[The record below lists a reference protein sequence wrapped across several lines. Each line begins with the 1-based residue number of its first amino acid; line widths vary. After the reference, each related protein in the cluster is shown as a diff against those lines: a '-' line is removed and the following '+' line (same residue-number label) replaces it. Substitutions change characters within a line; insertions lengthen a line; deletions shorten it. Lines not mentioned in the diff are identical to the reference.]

1 MAQLREDLWKDK
13 AKLIKE
19 KDSVHN
25 KLEDLEQRLKQVS
38 ACTSIHYV
46 EKFLDHSTG

>member
-1 MAQLREDLWKDK
+1 MQLREDLWKEK

-19 KDSVHN
+19 KDTLHN

-38 ACTSIHYV
+38 TCMSI
-46 EKFLDHSTG
+46 

>member
-1 MAQLREDLWKDK
+1 MLQLQEDLWKDK

-25 KLEDLEQRLKQVS
+25 KFEDLEQRLKQVS
-38 ACTSIHYV
+38 AHAQVFITLLNN
-46 EKFLDHSTG
+46 F